1 MLGSTYAEMAQPGK
15 AAVSKTA
22 GANLGSSNLSLGAI
36 PFSQSQF
43 RRQTVPFVFREN
55 VDSDV

>member
-1 MLGSTYAEMAQPGK
+1 MAQPGK

-36 PFSQSQF
+36 LITLFVRSVTQIIT
-43 RRQTVPFVFREN
+43 TVFLHFLSRWYF
-55 VDSDV
+55 

>member
-1 MLGSTYAEMAQPGK
+1 MAQPGK

-36 PFSQSQF
+36 LITSFVCSVT
-43 RRQTVPFVFREN
+43 RIITTVF
-55 VDSDV
+55 